1 MSSDML
7 QKTAAFAPKPVAA
20 SGASKKREDKLED
33 EDEVLMQ
40 SVSQQ
45 IDLSVKQ
52 KTPKI
57 EEPKSIGSS
66 AMASDSIKEAGCIV
80 QTNVICMSIESS
92 QTKSKEFEAA
102 ANSH

>member
-1 MSSDML
+1 
-7 QKTAAFAPKPVAA
+7 
-20 SGASKKREDKLED
+20 
-33 EDEVLMQ
+33 MQ

-52 KTPKI
+52 KTPKT
-57 EEPKSIGSS
+57 EEPESKGSS
-66 AMASDSIKEAGCIV
+66 AMVPDSINNKEAGCIV

-92 QTKSKEFEAA
+92 QTKSKEFDATAA